1 MSKKFIFI
9 VLFFCILPLTTS
21 CSSSK
26 EVIPPAKEEQIKP
39 EFKIQL
45 HDVAT
50 IVIVGSQGNR
60 TEITDPDD
68 IRNFINLI
76 NSEYQT
82 ESPGAVNDVGYRD
95 VIISMK
101 DGKEI
106 NLIFGGN
113 GHYFVVSETNFAYFL
128 KPDQSTNDLRDLI
141 ERIEKENK

>member
-21 CSSSK
+21 CNSSE
-26 EVIPPAKEEQIKP
+26 EVKPPAKEEQIKP

-45 HDVAT
+45 QDVAT
-50 IVIVGSQGNR
+50 VVIVGSQGNR
-60 TEITDPDD
+60 SEITDPDD
-68 IRNFINLI
+68 IRLFINLI
-76 NSEYQT
+76 NSDYQA
-82 ESPGAVNDVGYRD
+82 ESPGAVNDVGYRE

-128 KPDQSTNDLRDLI
+128 KPNQSTNELRDLV
-141 ERIEKENK
+141 ERTEKENK